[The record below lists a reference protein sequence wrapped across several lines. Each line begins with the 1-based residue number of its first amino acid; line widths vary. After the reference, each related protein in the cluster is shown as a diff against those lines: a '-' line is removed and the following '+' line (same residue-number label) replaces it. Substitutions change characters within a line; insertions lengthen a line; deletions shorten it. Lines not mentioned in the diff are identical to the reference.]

1 MEDYKKKYLE
11 YKVKY
16 IELKK
21 NMEKKTQSGG
31 GKLHEI
37 AKKKFETLQEY
48 GKVIEG
54 SPLYGLENKVY
65 SFDLTSRI
73 DKKVFMNCSKTKIFM
88 YDKIISYLRD
98 KRIEELLD

>member
-1 MEDYKKKYLE
+1 MISDQIKNEFFLELCQKHEEIEHPYLDVNNLTINKYFLSTGDKKYFD
-11 YKVKY
+11 VK
-16 IELKK
+16 
-21 NMEKKTQSGG
+21 
-31 GKLHEI
+31 
-37 AKKKFETLQEY
+37 
-48 GKVIEG
+48 
-54 SPLYGLENKVY
+54 Y